1 MRNHRGFTLVEL
13 LIVLLLMTI
22 VTGGIYRLLNG
33 TQRLT
38 RAQTER
44 IDLQSNVRT
53 ASIVIPSE
61 LREINTVTG
70 AATSTRTDI
79 LAGDAT
85 SITYRAMRAFG
96 LLCGGSTQTSLRI
109 INSSLVGLRTAIA
122 TPRDSIYVF
131 NEGASSDFAS
141 DDSWESGRITAVGAG
156 TCSTGEAATILTI
169 NPALTTAA
177 SALVAGT
184 PVRTFEVMK
193 LGLYVSGGQSWLGMQ
208 NVSAGS
214 NMEPLLGPLQAN
226 SGVQFTYLDAAGT
239 GTTAPNATQLAA
251 TKSIVVTINGVTSQ
265 VVSTGGG
272 NANQGYLYDQLTS
285 QISLRNALR

>member
-13 LIVLLLMTI
+13 LVVLLIMVI
-22 VTGGIYRLLNG
+22 VTGGIYRLLNS

-38 RAQTER
+38 RAQTEK

-53 ASIVIPSE
+53 ASIVIPAE
-61 LREINTVTG
+61 LREINTVVG

-79 LAGDAT
+79 LAADAT
-85 SITYRAMRAFG
+85 SITYRAMRG
-96 LLCGGSTQTSLRI
+96 LGFLCGGSTQASLRI
-109 INSSLVGLRTAIA
+109 MNSTLTGVRTTILV
-122 TPRDSIYVF
+122 PRDSIYVF

-141 DDSWESGRITAVGAG
+141 DDTWESGRITNVAAG
-156 TCSTGEAATILTI
+156 ICSTGEAATILTI

-177 SALVAGT
+177 PALVAGT

-193 LGLYVSGGQSWLGMQ
+193 LALYVSGGQSWLGMQ
-208 NVSAGS
+208 NVSAGG

-226 SGVQFTYLDAAGT
+226 SGIQVSYLDANGT
-239 GTTAPNATQLAA
+239 ATTAPNAAALAA
-251 TKSIVVTINGVTSQ
+251 TKSIVVTINGVSSQ

-272 NANQGYLYDQLTS
+272 NANQGYVYDRLTS
-285 QISLRNALR
+285 QVSLRNALR